1 MVKQKEKEIYIREIK
16 KKKKKRPYK
25 KNKRRNEI
33 GKCKKE
39 IAIIVKKLRE
49 VYHRRIE
56 KSRRITEEEGS

>member
-33 GKCKKE
+33 GKQE
-39 IAIIVKKLRE
+39 IGKQERNCDNCEEIT
-49 VYHRRIE
+49 
-56 KSRRITEEEGS
+56 KSLSQKN